1 MQVNAEAK
9 MGWDKEQ
16 RHWDK
21 HQARWDKQ
29 EAKWAAREAKWRAR
43 EAHYQ
48 AQSAHWGE
56 QQAHWDKSREEWE
69 QIGRMT
75 LTALAL
81 AARAGIAGLNRIQFD
96 HASEQP
102 QTDEPSRADERSHAN
117 KSHRAERRHTESF
130 PPAAVG
136 ALMVLIGLIWLMA
149 SSGARLFSG
158 MFFFL
163 VLIGVLAAV
172 FTIVTRRDEA
182 KQPSDAWSTQPPTA
196 SVAEETA
203 QQAAAQVPVATPTA
217 AQTAQPP
224 AQTPPRS
231 AAPQRAP
238 ATPAVPFTAKVMSA
252 LQGNPAEPKRDPS
265 YYRQRA
271 KDYRLRIQRILKS
284 RRRGPLTDAM
294 AAAAQNVQRWEERVG
309 QLTVRLATFEKDAI
323 IQRDLREVPRDIT
336 RLRKL
341 SETETDPEI
350 HKQMVRTLSGYEA
363 QQGLLDTL
371 VRLMRRTRLQLDDT
385 LAAMGTIYSQVQV
398 LDAMDISG
406 PKAARIAEEIDEQV
420 VRLNDLLSALGDAY
434 GGSVSDGVAGVAE
447 ASEAPEQAARRSQ
460 SSQDHAAG

>member
-1 MQVNAEAK
+1 MNVDAQMKVRCDMKVKAEAK
-9 MGWDKEQ
+9 FGWDKDQ
-16 RHWDK
+16 AKWDK
-21 HQARWDKQ
+21 QQARWDRR
-29 EAKWAAREAKWRAR
+29 EAKWAAREARWRAR

-48 AQSAHWGE
+48 EQHAHWGE
-56 QQAHWDKSREEWE
+56 RQAHWDKSREEWE
-69 QIGRMT
+69 QIGKMT

-81 AARAGIAGLNRIQFD
+81 AARAGIAGLNRLHFD
-96 HASEQP
+96 DTTEQP
-102 QTDEPSRADERSHAN
+102 RAGERSHAN
-117 KSHRAERRHTESF
+117 ESRRTARRHAESF

-172 FTIVTRRDEA
+172 FTIVTRRDEQ
-182 KQPSDAWSTQPPTA
+182 KQPPDTWTAQPPTA
-196 SVAEETA
+196 TAAADETA
-203 QQAAAQVPVATPTA
+203 QAPIATATA
-217 AQTAQPP
+217 AQAAQPP
-224 AQTPPRS
+224 AQTSPRS
-231 AAPQRAP
+231 PAPQRAP
-238 ATPAVPFTAKVMSA
+238 ASPTVPFTAKVMSVFQA
-252 LQGNPAEPKRDPS
+252 NPTEPKRDPS

-294 AAAAQNVQRWEERVG
+294 ASAAQNVQRWEERVG

-323 IQRDLREVPRDIT
+323 IQRDIREVPRDIT

-350 HKQMVRTLSGYEA
+350 RKQMVRTLSGFEA

-398 LDAMDISG
+398 LDAMDIAG
-406 PKAARIAEEIDEQV
+406 PKATRIAEEINEQV
-420 VRLNDLLSALGDAY
+420 IRLNDLLSALGDAY
-434 GGSVSDGVAGVAE
+434 GGSASSGSAD
-447 ASEAPEQAARRSQ
+447 ASEAPEVAIRRSQ
-460 SSQDHAAG
+460 PSQDHAAG

>member
-1 MQVNAEAK
+1 MNVDAQAK
-9 MGWDKEQ
+9 VSCDMKVRVEMNHHGWDKEQ
-16 RHWDK
+16 AKWDK
-21 HQARWDKQ
+21 R

-48 AQSAHWGE
+48 E
-56 QQAHWDKSREEWE
+56 QHAHWDKSREEWE
-69 QIGRMT
+69 QIGKMT

-81 AARAGIAGLNRIQFD
+81 AARAGIAGLNRMHSD
-96 HASEQP
+96 DASEQP
-102 QTDEPSRADERSHAN
+102 QASERSRADESRRTEHQHA
-117 KSHRAERRHTESF
+117 ESF

-172 FTIVTRRDEA
+172 FTIVTRRDET
-182 KQPSDAWSTQPPTA
+182 KQPSDAWSTEQPTA
-196 SVAEETA
+196 SAAEESA
-203 QQAAAQVPVATPTA
+203 QQATAQAPVATATA
-217 AQTAQPP
+217 AQTTQPP
-224 AQTPPRS
+224 AQTSTRS
-231 AAPQRAP
+231 TAPQRAP
-238 ATPAVPFTAKVMSA
+238 ASPAVPFTAKVMSV

-265 YYRQRA
+265 YYRHRA

-309 QLTVRLATFEKDAI
+309 QLTDRLATFEKDAI
-323 IQRDLREVPRDIT
+323 IQRDIREVPRDIT

-406 PKAARIAEEIDEQV
+406 PKATRIAEEIDEQV

-434 GGSVSDGVAGVAE
+434 GGSASAGSAGVAD

-460 SSQDHAAG
+460 PSQDHAAG

>member
-1 MQVNAEAK
+1 MQVKAEAN

-16 RHWDK
+16 RRWDK

-48 AQSAHWGE
+48 E
-56 QQAHWDKSREEWE
+56 QHAHWDKSREEWE
-69 QIGRMT
+69 QIGKMT

-81 AARAGIAGLNRIQFD
+81 AARAGIAGLNRLQSD
-96 HASEQP
+96 DTPEQP
-102 QTDEPSRADERSHAN
+102 LAGERSRADEPR
-117 KSHRAERRHTESF
+117 RAEHRHSDSF
-130 PPAAVG
+130 PSAAVG

-163 VLIGVLAAV
+163 VLIGVLAVV
-172 FTIVTRRDEA
+172 FTIVTRRDET
-182 KQPSDAWSTQPPTA
+182 KQPSDAWNTQQPTA
-196 SVAEETA
+196 SAAEESA
-203 QQAAAQVPVATPTA
+203 QQATAQAPVAEASIATATA
-217 AQTAQPP
+217 AQTTRPT
-224 AQTPPRS
+224 AQTPTRS

-238 ATPAVPFTAKVMSA
+238 ATPAVPFTAKVISA
-252 LQGNPAEPKRDPS
+252 LQGNPAEPKRDPA

-271 KDYRLRIQRILKS
+271 KDYRQRIQRILKS

-309 QLTVRLATFEKDAI
+309 QLTDRLATFEKDGI
-323 IQRDLREVPRDIT
+323 IQRDIREVPRDIT

-434 GGSVSDGVAGVAE
+434 GGSVSTVSAGPAE

-460 SSQDHAAG
+460 ASQDHAAG

>member
-1 MQVNAEAK
+1 MNVDAQAK
-9 MGWDKEQ
+9 VSCDMKVRVEMNHHGWDKEQ
-16 RHWDK
+16 AKWDK
-21 HQARWDKQ
+21 R

-48 AQSAHWGE
+48 E
-56 QQAHWDKSREEWE
+56 QHAHWDKSREEWE
-69 QIGRMT
+69 QIGKMT

-81 AARAGIAGLNRIQFD
+81 AARAGIAGLNRMQSD

-102 QTDEPSRADERSHAN
+102 QADERAQAN
-117 KSHRAERRHTESF
+117 KSRRAERRHAESF

-172 FTIVTRRDEA
+172 FTIVTRRDET
-182 KQPSDAWSTQPPTA
+182 KQPSDAWSTQQPAA
-196 SVAEETA
+196 SAAEESA
-203 QQAAAQVPVATPTA
+203 QQATAQAPIAEAPVATATA

-224 AQTPPRS
+224 AQTSTRS

-238 ATPAVPFTAKVMSA
+238 AAPAVPFTAKVMSV

-323 IQRDLREVPRDIT
+323 IQRDIREVPRDIT

-434 GGSVSDGVAGVAE
+434 GGSVLIRLS
-447 ASEAPEQAARRSQ
+447 RRSRCI
-460 SSQDHAAG
+460 

>member
-1 MQVNAEAK
+1 MNLDAQLKVKCDMQVKAEAK

-16 RHWDK
+16 AKWDK
-21 HQARWDKQ
+21 R

-48 AQSAHWGE
+48 E
-56 QQAHWDKSREEWE
+56 QHAHWDKSREEWE
-69 QIGRMT
+69 QIGKMT

-81 AARAGIAGLNRIQFD
+81 AARAGIAGLNRMQSD
-96 HASEQP
+96 DASEQP
-102 QTDEPSRADERSHAN
+102 RASERSHADERSHAN
-117 KSHRAERRHTESF
+117 KSRRAERRHAESF

-172 FTIVTRRDEA
+172 FTIVTRRDET
-182 KQPSDAWSTQPPTA
+182 KQPRDAWTAQQPTA
-196 SVAEETA
+196 SAAEESA
-203 QQAAAQVPVATPTA
+203 QQATAQAPIATATA
-217 AQTAQPP
+217 AQTTQPP
-224 AQTPPRS
+224 AQAPTRS
-231 AAPQRAP
+231 PAPQRAP
-238 ATPAVPFTAKVMSA
+238 ASPAVPFTAKVMSV

-323 IQRDLREVPRDIT
+323 IQRDIREVPRDIT

-350 HKQMVRTLSGYEA
+350 RKQMVRTLSGFEA

-406 PKAARIAEEIDEQV
+406 PKATRIAEEIDEQV

-434 GGSVSDGVAGVAE
+434 GGSASSGSVGIAD

-460 SSQDHAAG
+460 PSQDHAAG

>member
-1 MQVNAEAK
+1 MNLDAQLKVKCDTQVKAEAK

-16 RHWDK
+16 RKWDK

-29 EAKWAAREAKWRAR
+29 EAKWAGREAKWRAR

-48 AQSAHWGE
+48 E
-56 QQAHWDKSREEWE
+56 QPANWDKSREEWE
-69 QIGRMT
+69 QIGKMT
-75 LTALAL
+75 VTAVAL
-81 AARAGIAGLNRIQFD
+81 AARAGIAGLNRLHSD
-96 HASEQP
+96 DPSEQP
-102 QTDEPSRADERSHAN
+102 RAGERSHADA
-117 KSHRAERRHTESF
+117 SRRAEHKHSDSF

-172 FTIVTRRDEA
+172 FTIDTWTA
-182 KQPSDAWSTQPPTA
+182 PQP
-196 SVAEETA
+196 
-203 QQAAAQVPVATPTA
+203 AAQS
-217 AQTAQPP
+217 P
-224 AQTPPRS
+224 AQTSTRS
-231 AAPQRAP
+231 PAPQRAP
-238 ATPAVPFTAKVMSA
+238 TSPAIPLTAKIMSV
-252 LQGNPAEPKRDPS
+252 LRPNPAEPKRDPS

-294 AAAAQNVQRWEERVG
+294 ASAAQNVQRWEERVG

-323 IQRDLREVPRDIT
+323 IQRDIREVPRDIT

-341 SETETDPEI
+341 SETEIDPEI
-350 HKQMVRTLSGYEA
+350 RKQMVRTLSGFEA

-398 LDAMDISG
+398 LAAMDISG
-406 PKAARIAEEIDEQV
+406 PKATRIAEEIDEQV
-420 VRLNDLLSALGDAY
+420 IRLNDLLSALGDAY
-434 GGSVSDGVAGVAE
+434 GGS
-447 ASEAPEQAARRSQ
+447 ASSGSVGLADAPEAPERAARRSPPA
-460 SSQDHAAG
+460 QDHAAG